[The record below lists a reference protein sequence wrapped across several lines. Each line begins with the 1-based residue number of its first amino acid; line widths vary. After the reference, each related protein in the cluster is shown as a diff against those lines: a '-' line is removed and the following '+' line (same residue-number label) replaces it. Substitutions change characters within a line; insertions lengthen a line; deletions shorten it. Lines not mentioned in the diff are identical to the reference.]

1 MSVTSYDVRIYKTE
15 VYEGKRVTSYRVPW
29 KVGGRRF
36 NETFRNST
44 QAKNF
49 KSALRSAAS
58 RGEAF
63 YLDSGRPVSMVRE
76 TDKLSWYQ
84 FAVELADVRWNASA
98 ATSRRTDA

>member
-1 MSVTSYDVRIYKTE
+1 MSVTSYDVRIYRTE

-36 NETFRNST
+36 NKTFRNST

-63 YLDSGRPVSMVRE
+63 YVNSGGRS
-76 TDKLSWYQ
+76 LWC
-84 FAVELADVRWNASA
+84 A
-98 ATSRRTDA
+98 RRTSSPGISSRSSM